1 MVGLGK
7 LRLAWLSGSGMGL
20 LRHEV
25 GSAYKILIGKKKQE
39 LEAPAN

>member
-1 MVGLGK
+1 MVGMGM

-25 GSAYKILIGKKKQE
+25 GSDYEFSIGKKKQE